1 MNHIIKKKDNYNYD
15 NESQYYY
22 DPEPFILGVNNNTTP
37 QEEYENMDNNIEA
50 LEEEENI
57 KQPTSISYNSSGE
70 KYSKLEDKATNNE
83 ETPNQQR

>member
-1 MNHIIKKKDNYNYD
+1 
-15 NESQYYY
+15 
-22 DPEPFILGVNNNTTP
+22 
-37 QEEYENMDNNIEA
+37 MDNNIEA

-57 KQPTSISYNSSGE
+57 KQPTSISYNSSDE